1 MDITH
6 AARPVTAYDP
16 MTAHDPVAALRT
28 MALFAGLPEAEL
40 EEFVAGCDLATAH
53 PGQVVQ
59 AQDGPVRRRHD
70 IGAGHALCAGHAIV
84 QRDGTPLGLLGRGD
98 SWSEHSLL
106 NRLRS
111 SIAVVALSPLTLLTR
126 SERQLFAVPEHHP
139 VLAGRLVARSASS
152 ADRLALPVY
161 NALVHLDSH
170 GGFQDATGVPVQFVV
185 SRCRQPQAPL
195 SLRRS
200 P

>member
-1 MDITH
+1 VDIAH
-6 AARPVTAYDP
+6 AARPVTASEP
-16 MTAHDPVAALRT
+16 VTAHDPVVALRT
-28 MALFAGLPEAEL
+28 MELFAGLSEAEL

-59 AQDGPVRRRHD
+59 AQDVPVRRWHV
-70 IGAGHALCAGHAIV
+70 ICAGHAVV

-98 SWSEHSLL
+98 SWPEHSLL

-111 SIAVVALSPLTLLTR
+111 SIAVVALSPLTLLTL
-126 SERQLFAVPEHHP
+126 SERQFFAIPEHHP

-161 NALVHLDSH
+161 NALVHLDSY
-170 GGFQDATGVPVQFVV
+170 G
-185 SRCRQPQAPL
+185 
-195 SLRRS
+195 
-200 P
+200 